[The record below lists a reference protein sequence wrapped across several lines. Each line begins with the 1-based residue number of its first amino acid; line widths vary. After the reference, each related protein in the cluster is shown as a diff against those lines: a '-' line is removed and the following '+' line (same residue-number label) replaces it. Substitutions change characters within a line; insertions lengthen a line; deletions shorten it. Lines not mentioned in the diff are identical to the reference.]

1 MDRDDHTQS
10 PTKFKTALRFGGHIV
25 LDLLNTVAH
34 TDVGSVDQFTDIE
47 TVCHWLAE
55 SGLPYES
62 ASKEPRLVGAIV
74 DLREVVR
81 ELIQR
86 RMLGTAANP
95 ALLNEYLRATEGHW
109 ELVWKREVEEPSRSF
124 VRTGGAIAVV
134 LAPLAEAAAEL
145 LTSSDFASV
154 KRCGNPE
161 CSMVFFDP
169 SATSRRRWCDMATC
183 GNRMKVA
190 AYRQRRRNER

>member
-1 MDRDDHTQS
+1 MSLQTH
-10 PTKFKTALRFGGHIV
+10 PTLRFGGHIV
-25 LDLLNTVAH
+25 LDLLNTV
-34 TDVGSVDQFTDIE
+34 TRSEVGSADQFTDVE

-55 SGLPYES
+55 SGLPYEA
-62 ASKEPRLVGAIV
+62 ASNEPGLIHTII

-86 RMLGTAANP
+86 RMSGNTANP
-95 ALLNEYLRATEGHW
+95 ASLNEYLSATEGHW
-109 ELVWKREVEEPSRSF
+109 ELAWESEAEGPSRSF
-124 VRTGGAIAVV
+124 VRKGDAIAVV

-145 LTSSDFASV
+145 LTSGDFASV

-190 AYRQRRRNER
+190 AYRKRRRNER